1 MKEGALTQSMRLLAN
16 LLETRTGQVLSENRL
31 WRLETS
37 LRPIVRAHGMTTLD
51 ELVASVMSNL
61 NGPLADAAVNALLN
75 NETSFFRDPHI
86 FRMLAQELLPAF
98 VADAEGR
105 GAERVVKVW
114 RARGSSAASR
124 RRRIPARSSR
134 STRRARCSRRSRA
147 TGRRA
152 CWSATRGSPPVA
164 WCAGCSTGQEAF
176 SLAMMFQNSKA
187 NWPGWRMQILATDVS
202 GAVIEKAKSGLI
214 SQMDAQRGLA
224 INDLL
229 KWMTP
234 AGDDWRMDNALRRM
248 IDFRVDNLF
257 RPAAPAGEY
266 DLILCRNVML
276 YFNAERK
283 KTLFETLAG
292 HCAPGGHL
300 LLGAG
305 ETVMGLT
312 TDFVT
317 SPHYRGTYQR
327 IRSPLAAEGL

>member
-105 GAERVVKVW
+105 GAERVVKV
-114 RARGSSAASR
+114 
-124 RRRIPARSSR
+124 
-134 STRRARCSRRSRA
+134 
-147 TGRRA
+147 
-152 CWSATRGSPPVA
+152 

>member
-1 MKEGALTQSMRLLAN
+1 M
-16 LLETRTGQVLSENRL
+16 
-31 WRLETS
+31 
-37 LRPIVRAHGMTTLD
+37 
-51 ELVASVMSNL
+51 
-61 NGPLADAAVNALLN
+61 
-75 NETSFFRDPHI
+75 
-86 FRMLAQELLPAF
+86 PAF

-105 GAERVVKVW
+105 GAERVVKV
-114 RARGSSAASR
+114 
-124 RRRIPARSSR
+124 
-134 STRRARCSRRSRA
+134 
-147 TGRRA
+147 
-152 CWSATRGSPPVA
+152 

>member
-1 MKEGALTQSMRLLAN
+1 MREGALTQSMRLLAN
-16 LLETRTGQVLSENRL
+16 LLENRTGQVLSENRL

-98 VADAEGR
+98 VADAEER
-105 GAERVVKVW
+105 GAERVVKV
-114 RARGSSAASR
+114 
-124 RRRIPARSSR
+124 
-134 STRRARCSRRSRA
+134 
-147 TGRRA
+147 
-152 CWSATRGSPPVA
+152 

-176 SLAMMFQNSKA
+176 SLAMMFQNNRA

-202 GAVIEKAKSGLI
+202 GAVIEKAKSGVI

-229 KWMTP
+229 KWMAP
-234 AGDDWRMDNALRRM
+234 VGEDWKMDGALRGM
-248 IDFRVDNLF
+248 IDFRADNLF
-257 RPAAPAGEY
+257 SPAAPMGEY
-266 DLILCRNVML
+266 DLIFCRNVML
-276 YFNAERK
+276 YFAADRK
-283 KTLFETLAG
+283 KMLFETLAR
-292 HCAPGGHL
+292 HSAPGGHL

-317 SPHYRGTYQR
+317 CPRYRGTYQR
-327 IRSPLAAEGL
+327 TKSPLAADGL